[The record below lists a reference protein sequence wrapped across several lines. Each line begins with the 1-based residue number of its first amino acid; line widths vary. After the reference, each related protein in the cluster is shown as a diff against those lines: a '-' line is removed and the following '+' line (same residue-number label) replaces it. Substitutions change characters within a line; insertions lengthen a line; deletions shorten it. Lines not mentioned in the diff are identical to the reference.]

1 LDTRNIKWK
10 GCALNS
16 NEKNQSTT
24 MKRYYEML
32 KEVGTGFLLQP
43 IPKNCISK
51 NEKLFKGLV
60 DIFRFASLGDGTV
73 EFVEWV

>member
-1 LDTRNIKWK
+1 
-10 GCALNS
+10 
-16 NEKNQSTT
+16 